1 MTTPFFPQFR
11 PRLAPCR
18 RALTRKV
25 QQASLAQLEHYLQ
38 GLFPPHLLSQADEGD
53 NSRERIFT
61 LLLTFQGFLWQI
73 LKPRT
78 ACREVV
84 RQVQALFCREHHGPV
99 DENTSAYCQA
109 RARLPQERLKQVL
122 AATAATADQR
132 AGTGGSLAGRPIK
145 VVDGSSTQLPD
156 TPRNQKRFPQPR
168 QQKPGCGFPVLKFLL
183 LFSLKSGSVLN
194 VVMGSLR
201 HHDLRLLRPL
211 QDELEKGDIL
221 LGDRAFGE
229 YTTLAT
235 WPQQG
240 VDVLARLHQ
249 ARKVDFRKA
258 RRLAQNDAL
267 FVWTK
272 AQQQSNVLTAQEWKA
287 LPAQI
292 PVRILRFTATIRGHR
307 ARRITLVTSLL
318 DPVLYP
324 ADQLIGLYARRWRL
338 ELCLR
343 DLKTTMGM
351 EQLRAQ
357 SPAMAEKEL
366 LMFLIGH
373 NVIRCLMAEA
383 VARHQVDLERVS
395 FKGTIDAAR
404 QYSAAILEARSGKMR
419 RLLWDDLLLNLARDL
434 VPFRPNRNEPRALK
448 RRHKP
453 FPYLTK
459 PRRRFRAI
467 SHRNRYWKSNPRNYR
482 GLN

>member
-1 MTTPFFPQFR
+1 M
-11 PRLAPCR
+11 R
-18 RALTRKV
+18 RATARKV
-25 QQASLAQLEHYLQ
+25 QQASLAQLEHYLE
-38 GLFPPHLLSQADEGD
+38 GVFPLYLLAQEDEKD

-61 LLLTFQGFLWQI
+61 LLLTFECFLWQA
-73 LKPRT
+73 LKPKT

-84 RQVQALFCREHHGPV
+84 RQVQALFRLKKLGPV
-99 DENTSAYCQA
+99 DEGASAYCQA
-109 RARLPQERLKQVL
+109 RARLPKERLERIL
-122 AATAATADQR
+122 AATAATADRR
-132 AGTGGSLAGRPIK
+132 AGSGGRLAGRPVK

-156 TPRNQKRFPQPR
+156 TPENQKRYPQPR
-168 QQKPGCGFPVLKFLL
+168 TQKPGCGFPVLKFLL
-183 LFSLKSGSVLN
+183 LFSLNSGAVLN
-194 VVMGSLR
+194 MVMAHLR
-201 HHDLRLLRPL
+201 HHDLRLLR
-211 QDELEKGDIL
+211 QIQAELAQGDIL

-235 WPQQG
+235 WPQAG

-272 AQQQSNVLTAQEWKA
+272 TQQQSNLLTAKQWKK

-292 PVRILRFTATIRGHR
+292 TVRILRFTAAIRGHR
-307 ARRITLVTSLL
+307 SRRITLVTSLL

-324 ADQLIGLYARRWRL
+324 AEELIALYARRWRL

-351 EQLRAQ
+351 EQLRCQ
-357 SPAMAEKEL
+357 SPDLAEKEL
-366 LMFLIGH
+366 LVYLIAH
-373 NVIRCLMAEA
+373 NLIRCLMAET

-395 FKGTIDAAR
+395 FKGAIDAAR
-404 QYSAAILEARSGKMR
+404 QYSAALLEARSAKMR

-459 PRRRFRAI
+459 PRRQFKEI
-467 SHRNRYWKSNPRNYR
+467 QHRNRYWKSKPRNYR